1 MKIQANSTEM
11 RCQTEATLLDVGAY
25 RLLRDNPSMSLLD
38 DIRQLR
44 EKYALGSQ
52 YERMVLDLAASLL
65 ELIYEETTGTPPER
79 VTLWT
84 FEEYELLPGTFEMLS
99 SRVVPKH
106 WQLYADSR
114 AAKSGPDREQME

>member
-1 MKIQANSTEM
+1 
-11 RCQTEATLLDVGAY
+11 
-25 RLLRDNPSMSLLD
+25 MSLLD